1 MSGGLKFVVT
11 SEREGNAASLTRQ
24 KNAESVKNVIAMDA
38 LGVLANDNPA
48 ELLNR
53 LPGVYSIPSD
63 EGNLDRPT
71 IRGLPATM
79 NTTTVDGGMASTELV
94 NAPTLPAG
102 TKARLDTA
110 VTADPRLT
118 GLQDIVA
125 YTVANLYVARPPS
138 PKYNTFELATTAAIA
153 DIRNGQ
159 DVTATLKALQA
170 KLTLLMSR

>member
-1 MSGGLKFVVT
+1 VQGTVDAKGFDYGVAPIPGFDGKPKSPSGSHGLAINPNSAHIQESIDF
-11 SEREGNAASLTRQ
+11 LTF
-24 KNAESVKNVIAMDA
+24 A
-38 LGVLANDNPA
+38 
-48 ELLNR
+48 
-53 LPGVYSIPSD
+53 
-63 EGNLDRPT
+63 
-71 IRGLPATM
+71 
-79 NTTTVDGGMASTELV
+79 TTTVDGGMASTELV

-159 DVTATLKALQA
+159 DVTTTLQGLQT
-170 KLTLLMSR
+170 KLVSLLSR